1 EPPDLREERKVVTAL
16 FADLIGST
24 ALGERLDPE
33 EVRLI
38 VGEAVARIVGAV
50 EAFGGTIKDLAGDG
64 VLALFGA
71 PTAHEDDAERAVLA
85 GLKIAGDIAS
95 YGHEVAR
102 GWGVEGFDVRVGV
115 T

>member
-1 EPPDLREERKVVTAL
+1 MEPQGLREERKVVTAL
-16 FADLIGST
+16 FADLVGST

-71 PTAHEDDAERAVLA
+71 PPAHEDDAERAVLA
-85 GLKIAGDIAS
+85 GPKIARGIAS
-95 YGHEVAR
+95 HGP
-102 GWGVEGFDVRVGV
+102 EGAPRLGLG
-115 T
+115 